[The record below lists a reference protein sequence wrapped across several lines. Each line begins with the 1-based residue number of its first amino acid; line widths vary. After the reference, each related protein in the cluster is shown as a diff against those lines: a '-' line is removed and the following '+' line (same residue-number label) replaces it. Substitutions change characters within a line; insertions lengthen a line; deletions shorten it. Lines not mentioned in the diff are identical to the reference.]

1 MKRTRL
7 VQWLKAWS
15 PLVAVVSI
23 APLVVAILGLT
34 ACVRHPVGDPEQ
46 SKVDPAYA
54 GVWLTK
60 NTDGEYSLLFLRPYD
75 ARTYFS
81 SIFSYRSDNGRL
93 TPTQR
98 MNCKAWLTAIGG
110 TKFLTLEPL
119 NNEHFAGVGDQ
130 PPYLVG
136 KIGLTD
142 DTLHL
147 RFVNGDQEP
156 VKSANSSR
164 ALEAA
169 IAKNINSDS
178 LYGDEALVFRKA
190 DDKTLV
196 KSVLEAFRPADTLEW

>member
-15 PLVAVVSI
+15 PLVALVTI
-23 APLVVAILGLT
+23 APLIFVILGLT

-60 NTDGEYSLLFLRPYD
+60 SADGEHSLLFLRPYD
-75 ARTYFS
+75 ARTYFAN
-81 SIFSYRSDNGRL
+81 IFSYRSDSAGL

-119 NNEHFAGVGDQ
+119 NLEHFAGVGDK

-136 KIGLTD
+136 KIGLAD
-142 DTLHL
+142 GALQL

-156 VKSANSSR
+156 VKSANSSQ

-169 IAKNINSDS
+169 IAQNINSDS
-178 LYGDEALVFRKA
+178 LYGDEALVFAKA
-190 DDKTLV
+190 DDKALV
-196 KSVLEAFRPADTLEW
+196 KSVLEAFRPADSLEW